1 MEDTH
6 GSEEGT
12 GKGNSTKNGMG
23 TGKGKAMDEEKGK
36 EKGNGKGK
44 GIVKYT
50 PEGDDISRAVA
61 LLMQKEMYEADSDT
75 EG

>member
-1 MEDTH
+1 
-6 GSEEGT
+6 
-12 GKGNSTKNGMG
+12 
-23 TGKGKAMDEEKGK
+23 MDEEKGK